1 MWLKPR
7 RDLFPFLDVLEISGG
22 CKYIA
27 QWEVDI
33 KKIKIHTYD
42 VHLSSLGSKRP

>member
-1 MWLKPR
+1 MWLEPR
-7 RDLFPFLDVLEISGG
+7 RDLFPFLDVLIDWEISGG

-33 KKIKIHTYD
+33 KKIKIHT
-42 VHLSSLGSKRP
+42 